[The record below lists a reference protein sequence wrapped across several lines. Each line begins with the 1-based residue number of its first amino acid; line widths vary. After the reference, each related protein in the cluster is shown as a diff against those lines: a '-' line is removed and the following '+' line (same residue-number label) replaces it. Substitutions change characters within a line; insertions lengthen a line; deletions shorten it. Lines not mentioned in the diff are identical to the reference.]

1 MEPTGSTPYR
11 PPEKAGPTPEDAEL
25 PDVILHEDELPAL
38 PSNVPVWILVGA
50 VAALLA
56 TLGVIGFLVTR
67 GTTAP
72 TAAATPDPTGV
83 PVLPVKV
90 GDLAREPGDNQA
102 PQDFGIDRT
111 VQTSSAV
118 FRKNGQT
125 SYIVVGARPVTDVRN
140 LLEQQI
146 KVSAIRGVG
155 DGVCG
160 RDRTDLDVC
169 AVRRNQ
175 TTVLAIGLRS
185 QEPQEIVD
193 FATQVLRDT
202 K

>member
-11 PPEKAGPTPEDAEL
+11 PEKAGPTPEDAEL
-25 PDVILHEDELPAL
+25 PDVIVHEDELPVL
-38 PSNVPVWILVGA
+38 PSNIPVWIMVGA

-72 TAAATPDPTGV
+72 TAVTTPDPSGV

-102 PQDFGIDRT
+102 PQDFGIDRS
-111 VQTSSAV
+111 VRTSSSV
-118 FRKNGQT
+118 FKKNGQT
-125 SYIVVGARPVTDVRN
+125 SYIVVAARPVTDVRN
-140 LLEQQI
+140 LLERQI
-146 KVSAIRGVG
+146 KVSAIREVG

-160 RDRTDLDVC
+160 RDKTDLDVC

-175 TTVLAIGLRS
+175 TVVLAIGLRS
-185 QEPQEIVD
+185 QEPQEIVE
-193 FATQVLRDT
+193 FARGVLKDT
-202 K
+202 R